1 MSGIKMYLSVIVFAA
16 LSLSAAQGLPQS
28 AAASQGGAPSQSN
41 SSAAPS
47 AGSQPAQGST
57 PAPSQSPGQ
66 GNDAGTAPAAQP
78 SQSAAPVAVL
88 DPPTVAWKMLTDAV
102 HSDKYPTR
110 SDAIAALSVLDTDR
124 RAVRLMIDALNDKE
138 AIIRVQAATSLGQ
151 IKARAAIPA
160 LHDRLEDVEPQVV
173 FAAAQ
178 ALWNMGDRTGR
189 EILYEVLD
197 NERKGHPGL
206 IKGNIAKAKAEM
218 HDPKGLILIGINST
232 SLALLGPGALGVTA
246 VEEMATNH
254 DAPLQAL
261 CAKMLAD
268 DDEPETVSELESA
281 LSDKSGIVR
290 AAAAHALGSLNDP
303 KAIPSL
309 TATMQNDK
317 SQIARLTA
325 AAAIVRVSQRQRR
338 KTAPSA
344 QGAQGK
350 PQQAPPSQPA
360 QPAQTP
366 SQPTK

>member
-1 MSGIKMYLSVIVFAA
+1 MSGIKTFVSVSVFAA
-16 LSLSAAQGLPQS
+16 LLLAAMPGRPQS
-28 AAASQGGAPSQSN
+28 AAASQSSSPAQTD
-41 SSAAPS
+41 SSAQPKAN
-47 AGSQPAQGST
+47 SQPAQGASQ
-57 PAPSQSPGQ
+57 APSQ
-66 GNDAGTAPAAQP
+66 GNDTSASPAAAGQAQP
-78 SQSAAPVAVL
+78 APTTAPVAVL

-160 LHDRLEDVEPQVV
+160 LHDRLEDEEPQVV

-197 NERKGHPGL
+197 NERKAHPGL

-344 QGAQGK
+344 QGK
-350 PQQAPPSQPA
+350 PQQASPSQPA
-360 QPAQTP
+360 QTP
-366 SQPTK
+366 PQPTK